1 LQLWNVEAMTSILDL
16 APAPIVSE
24 DKVMHTRGVRLLFG
38 VVGGTIVMVGAAA
51 AQQADLP
58 AGPNRELVSRKCQG
72 CHDLSVV
79 IEASGQSRED
89 WNATIDEVTSNGISV
104 TQEQRAMILDYL
116 SSCLGP
122 SASQPSVK

>member
-1 LQLWNVEAMTSILDL
+1 LDL

-24 DKVMHTRGVRLLFG
+24 DKEMHTSGVRLLFG
-38 VVGGTIVMVGAAA
+38 VVGGAIVMVGAAA

-79 IEASGQSRED
+79 IEASGQNRED
-89 WNATIDEVTSNGISV
+89 WNATIDEMITSNGMSV
-104 TQEQRAMILDYL
+104 TQEERAMILDYL
-116 SSCLGP
+116 SSYLGP
-122 SASQPSVK
+122 SASQPFAK